1 MHPQLQSA
9 PIVVIEL
16 DAAQT
21 VVGWNDLAE
30 QVFGTSRLAAIGK
43 PLAASLPIAG
53 GADAWRAHLADPAPQ
68 RLTVDHPTAGA
79 RLLELAVRPAGPGHT
94 LFITD
99 VTARAATERR
109 QALESTIF
117 NAIKDHLD
125 VVLWAVDSDG
135 RFVFNQGKAL
145 ASIGHQPGENIG
157 RNIFDLYGD
166 LPEAGFIRAAMNGAA
181 QHTPPNSAVEK
192 HGVLWD
198 SWYIPVADTAS
209 DAAVVGLSLNL
220 TEVLRAKLDLIE
232 RQREVIREMQ
242 TPIIEVWDGILALP
256 IIGLVDSVRTAEIME
271 NLLQTVGR
279 TRARSAIL
287 DLTGVQVV
295 DTSTASHLIGL
306 IQAIRLLGAE
316 GVLTGIH
323 PNIAQTIVSIGV
335 DLSRVRVFARL
346 ADALKYCLTRPEG
359 PKNR

>member
-1 MHPQLQSA
+1 MHPQLQNA

-30 QVFGTSRLAAIGK
+30 QVFGTPRLAAIGK
-43 PLAASLPIAG
+43 PVATLLPIAG
-53 GADAWRAHLADPAPQ
+53 GPDAWRDHLADTGPQ
-68 RLTVDHPTAGA
+68 RLSVDHPRAGT
-79 RLLELAVRPAGPGHT
+79 RLLELSVRPADAGGHT
-94 LFITD
+94 LFATD
-99 VTARAATERR
+99 VTARAARERR
-109 QALESTIF
+109 QALESAIF
-117 NAIKDHLD
+117 TAIKDHLD
-125 VVLWAVDSDG
+125 VVLWAVDADG

-145 ASIGHQPGENIG
+145 STIGHRPDENIG
-157 RNIFDLYGD
+157 KNIFDLYGD
-166 LPEAGFIRAAMNGAA
+166 LPETGFIRAAMTGAA

-198 SWYIPVADTAS
+198 SWYIPVTDPDS
-209 DAAVVGLSLNL
+209 GAAVVGLSLNL
-220 TEVLRAKLDLIE
+220 TEVLRAKIELIE
-232 RQREVIREMQ
+232 QQREVIREMS

-271 NLLQTVGR
+271 NLLQTVTR
-279 TRARSAIL
+279 THARSAIL

-346 ADALKYCLTRPEG
+346 ADALKYCLGRD
-359 PKNR
+359 